1 MICLHYVALYGD
13 EILIIKVLDKYEDNA
28 VEKRVDLDGN
38 SALKYMEGRRELK
51 RYVERLKP
59 KPTIVTIPD
68 TNSVPQPL
76 VKTVKEKIVDSF
88 NARKDTLIFASDVAK
103 TAYEGNDD
111 RRNELAAT
119 DGAKHVVELNEMLGR
134 IKKYDKTDQE
144 LIEYA
149 IREVDARRQFAADEE
164 RRFSRYIV
172 RQDNEYVQ
180 YIHKEAKETFENIKK
195 DIDIL

>member
-13 EILIIKVLDKYEDNA
+13 EMLIIKVLEKYEDNA
-28 VEKRVDLDGN
+28 VEKRVDFDGN

-51 RYVERLKP
+51 YYVERLKP
-59 KPTIVTIPD
+59 KPIVTIPD
-68 TNSVPQPL
+68 TNSVPAQPL

-88 NARKDTLIFASDVAK
+88 NARKNRLTFASDVAK
-103 TAYEGNDD
+103 TAQEGKDD
-111 RRNELAAT
+111 RRNRLAAT

-134 IKKYDKTDQE
+134 IEKYDKTDQE

-164 RRFSRYIV
+164 TRFSRYII

-195 DIDIL
+195 DIEIL